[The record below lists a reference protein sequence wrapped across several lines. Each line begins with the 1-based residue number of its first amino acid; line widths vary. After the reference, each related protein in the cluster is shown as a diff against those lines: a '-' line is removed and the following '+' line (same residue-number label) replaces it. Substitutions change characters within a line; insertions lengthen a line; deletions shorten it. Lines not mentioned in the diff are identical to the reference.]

1 MDENK
6 GNANQNHDVDDVLDE
21 QKRTEGQSAHQG
33 DLTGPSSDDAGKVQ
47 AQQKGDP
54 RADDRRG

>member
-1 MDENK
+1 MDENESNPNEK
-6 GNANQNHDVDDVLDE
+6 HDVDDVLDE

-33 DLTGPSSDDAGKVQ
+33 DLAGPSSDDAGKVQ
-47 AQQKGDP
+47 APQKGDP